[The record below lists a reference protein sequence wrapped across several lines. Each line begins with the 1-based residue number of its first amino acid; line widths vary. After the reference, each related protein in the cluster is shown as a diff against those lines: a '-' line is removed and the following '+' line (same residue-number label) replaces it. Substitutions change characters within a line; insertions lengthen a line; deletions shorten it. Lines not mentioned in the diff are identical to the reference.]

1 MVRNAARTVSLVA
14 ADATTVR
21 GARRTGERVEVVDP
35 DGRRLGVIV
44 SAAELE
50 ALEAIEDA
58 RDLAE
63 AREVLAAIA
72 AGEEAT
78 VPWEVVR
85 AELAALPS

>member
-50 ALEAIEDA
+50 AIEDA
-58 RDLAE
+58 IDCADARAALAE
-63 AREVLAAIA
+63 AAATGDTGSPIA
-72 AGEEAT
+72 DVIA
-78 VPWEVVR
+78 R
-85 AELAALPS
+85 MAALP